1 MTSYDLKTGSDC
13 VLSVIFELSMSDLP
27 YGLDFSAK
35 GNVEF
40 GPPPGDCRWG
50 GGGGGSKFLKMIL
63 SQNLMEDKKIN
74 ARFEF
79 YDLELI

>member
-35 GNVEF
+35 GNVEL
-40 GPPPGDCRWG
+40 GPPPPTTVAGVCVCVKIFKDDSKSEFDG
-50 GGGGGSKFLKMIL
+50 GQENQCQI
-63 SQNLMEDKKIN
+63 
-74 ARFEF
+74 
-79 YDLELI
+79 

>member
-1 MTSYDLKTGSDC
+1 MENSGKSVHVVTSYDLKTGSDC

-40 GPPPGDCRWG
+40 GPPRRLSLG
-50 GGGGGSKFLKMIL
+50 GGGVKIFKDDSKSEFDGGQENQCQI
-63 SQNLMEDKKIN
+63 
-74 ARFEF
+74 
-79 YDLELI
+79 